1 MDIFLILVFA
11 LGVFIWYMLF
21 DYLVVKFF
29 KLSEV
34 RAVWYSFILIVIL
47 FILYSIFTPPID
59 YLKLLIRLGISIIFL
74 GIFIP
79 MAKKDDAKLEN
90 PK

>member
-1 MDIFLILVFA
+1 M
-11 LGVFIWYMLF
+11 
-21 DYLVVKFF
+21 
-29 KLSEV
+29 
-34 RAVWYSFILIVIL
+34 LIVIL
-47 FILYSIFTPPID
+47 FILYSLFTPPID

-90 PK
+90 LK